1 MKRTNRSN
9 SNLTLGMIFLII
21 GLVLLLKTMGFLF
34 PSWLL
39 TWPMILIVIGVINLV
54 RHELQSWFGFAMV
67 LLGGFFLIKREVGI
81 PVEVEPYIL
90 PAVFILLGF
99 FFILNQ
105 SRRGSLPLYD
115 FENFG
120 KTKNAGFEEATYAKP
135 QPDNI
140 SGRTMDDYINAQ
152 ALFSGVEKR
161 CFTKNFQGGK
171 ISAIFGGVDID
182 FSNADL
188 EGEAVMNVEIAFGGV
203 KLIIP
208 PHWDVDINVSNIAA
222 GIEDKRSFP
231 HTKPD
236 PTKVLRIN
244 GTMIFG
250 GLELRSF

>member
-9 SNLTLGMIFLII
+9 SNLTLGMLFLII
-21 GLVLLLKTMGFLF
+21 GLILLLRTMGFLF
-34 PSWLL
+34 PSWVL
-39 TWPMILIVIGVINLV
+39 TWPMILIAIGVINLV
-54 RHELQSWFGFAMV
+54 RHEFQSGFGFVMV
-67 LLGGFFLIKREVGI
+67 LIGGFFLLKREIGI

-90 PAVFILLGF
+90 PAVFILIGF

-105 SRRGSLPLYD
+105 SRRGALPFYD
-115 FENFG
+115 FESFG
-120 KTKNAGFEEATYAKP
+120 QTKRAGVEDATYAKP
-135 QPDNI
+135 HPDNV
-140 SGRTMDDYINAQ
+140 SGRTMEDYINAQ
-152 ALFSGVEKR
+152 ALFSSVEKR
-161 CFTKNFQGGK
+161 SFTKGFLGGK
-171 ISAIFGGVDID
+171 ISAIFGGVDVD

-188 EGEAVMNVEIAFGGV
+188 EGEAIINIEIAFGGV

-244 GTMIFG
+244 GSMIFG